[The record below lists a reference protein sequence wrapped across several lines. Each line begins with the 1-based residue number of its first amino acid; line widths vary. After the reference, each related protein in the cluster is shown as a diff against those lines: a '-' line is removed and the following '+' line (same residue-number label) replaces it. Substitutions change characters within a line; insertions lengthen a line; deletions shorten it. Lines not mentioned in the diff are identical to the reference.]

1 MRDGAEDG
9 FTLVEV
15 LVAFVILAG
24 AVILSFQIFAD
35 GIRRLSA
42 VEARTK
48 AVNVA
53 RAELARL
60 SAAMNLSEGI
70 TSGTT
75 EGITWKITVTPID
88 GIAANGASTV
98 RPFKIEVRAADP
110 GDKTGAA
117 SVIETILLGRPAPP

>member
-1 MRDGAEDG
+1 MRDEAEDG

-42 VEARTK
+42 VETQTK

-53 RAELARL
+53 RSELARL
-60 SAAMNLSEGI
+60 SASKNISEGV
-70 TSGTT
+70 TAGTT
-75 EGITWKITVTPID
+75 EGIDWKITVSPID
-88 GIAANGASTV
+88 GIAANGASTM
-98 RPFKIEVRAADP
+98 RPFKVEVRAVDAA
-110 GDKTGAA
+110 DKTEG
-117 SVIETILLGRPAPP
+117 SPVIETILFGRPAQP

>member
-1 MRDGAEDG
+1 MRDEAEDG

-15 LVAFVILAG
+15 LVALVILAG

-53 RAELARL
+53 RSELARL
-60 SAAMNLSEGI
+60 STAKNISEGV
-70 TSGTT
+70 TTGTT
-75 EGITWKITVTPID
+75 EGIAWKITVTPID
-88 GIAANGASTV
+88 GIVANGAAAV
-98 RPFKIEVRAADP
+98 RPFKVEVHTADA
-110 GDKTGAA
+110 GDKTEGTP
-117 SVIETILLGRPAPP
+117 VIETILLGRPAQP